1 MNDERNLGEKTDD
14 SGQQPRYEHYQF
26 HEEQRTVLKPSGP
39 SGHRRN
45 QNSFQKKAGATI
57 ALAVIFGLVAA
68 VVFQAANF
76 AADRFLNTGKSS
88 VQIKTTDSVDLQETA
103 SDDSTAD
110 KVLSDSEN
118 GTVAAVAQA
127 SMPSVV
133 AITTVSVQ
141 EIPSFFGYSS
151 HQYKSASTGSGI
163 IVGDNDDELLIATN
177 NHVVDGATTLSVC
190 FIGDDVANAETE
202 TVNAGDNG
210 DLNVEDAVSAKIK
223 GTDADNDLAVVAVKK
238 SDIPEDTLNQIKI
251 AQIGSSDDLAVGQQ
265 VVAIGNALGYG
276 QSVTSG
282 WISALNRTIST
293 DDGTNSTGLIQT
305 DAAINPGN
313 SGGALLNMKGELI
326 GINSA
331 KYADSAVE
339 GMGYAIPISKAKPI
353 LEELMNRET
362 REKVDSSKKGYLG
375 VSLANL
381 TTEAIEMYNMPTG
394 AFVRSVEDDS
404 PAQEAGICKGDI
416 IVKFDGQ
423 KVSDGDDL
431 LDKLFYNYQT
441 VAVTL
446 ILYGVLFI
454 VVENYYKIRRPR
466 TSKLETLPWSTA
478 LLIGVIQIL
487 ALIPGTSRSGSTILG
502 AILLGCSR
510 SVAAE
515 FSFFLSIPVMFGASL
530 LKLLKFGLHFTGY
543 EAAILLVGMVTAF
556 VVSILAIKFLMGY
569 IKINN
574 IKPFGYYRIAL
585 GVLVLAYFIFLG

>member
-26 HEEQRTVLKPSGP
+26 HEEQGTVLKPSSP

-151 HQYKSASTGSGI
+151 RQYKSASTGSGI

-375 VSLANL
+375 VSLASL

-394 AFVRSVEDDS
+394 AFVRNVENDS

-431 LDKLFYNYQT
+431 LDKLQ
-441 VAVTL
+441 
-446 ILYGVLFI
+446 
-454 VVENYYKIRRPR
+454 YYKSGEKIEAVIARATNGEYEENTVELTLGTRPDN
-466 TSKLETLPWSTA
+466 E
-478 LLIGVIQIL
+478 
-487 ALIPGTSRSGSTILG
+487 
-502 AILLGCSR
+502 
-510 SVAAE
+510 
-515 FSFFLSIPVMFGASL
+515 
-530 LKLLKFGLHFTGY
+530 
-543 EAAILLVGMVTAF
+543 
-556 VVSILAIKFLMGY
+556 
-569 IKINN
+569 
-574 IKPFGYYRIAL
+574 
-585 GVLVLAYFIFLG
+585 

>member
-26 HEEQRTVLKPSGP
+26 HEEQGTVLKPSGP
-39 SGHRRN
+39 SEHRRN
-45 QNSFQKKAGATI
+45 QNSFQKKAGTTI

-151 HQYKSASTGSGI
+151 RQYKSASTGSGI

-293 DDGTNSTGLIQT
+293 DDGMNSTGLIQT

-353 LEELMNRET
+353 LAELMNRET
-362 REKVDSSKKGYLG
+362 REKVDSNKKGYLG

-394 AFVRSVEDDS
+394 AFVRNVEDDS

-431 LDKLFYNYQT
+431 LDKLQ
-441 VAVTL
+441 
-446 ILYGVLFI
+446 
-454 VVENYYKIRRPR
+454 YYKSGEKIEAVIARATNGEYEENTVELTLGTRPDN
-466 TSKLETLPWSTA
+466 E
-478 LLIGVIQIL
+478 
-487 ALIPGTSRSGSTILG
+487 
-502 AILLGCSR
+502 
-510 SVAAE
+510 
-515 FSFFLSIPVMFGASL
+515 
-530 LKLLKFGLHFTGY
+530 
-543 EAAILLVGMVTAF
+543 
-556 VVSILAIKFLMGY
+556 
-569 IKINN
+569 
-574 IKPFGYYRIAL
+574 
-585 GVLVLAYFIFLG
+585 

>member
-26 HEEQRTVLKPSGP
+26 HEEQGTVLKPSGP

-45 QNSFQKKAGATI
+45 QNSFQKKAGTTI

-110 KVLSDSEN
+110 KMLSDSEN

-151 HQYKSASTGSGI
+151 RQYKSASTGSGI

-394 AFVRSVEDDS
+394 AFVRNVENDS

-431 LDKLFYNYQT
+431 LDKLQ
-441 VAVTL
+441 
-446 ILYGVLFI
+446 
-454 VVENYYKIRRPR
+454 YYKSGEKIEAVIARATNGEYEENTIELTLGTRPDN
-466 TSKLETLPWSTA
+466 E
-478 LLIGVIQIL
+478 
-487 ALIPGTSRSGSTILG
+487 
-502 AILLGCSR
+502 
-510 SVAAE
+510 
-515 FSFFLSIPVMFGASL
+515 
-530 LKLLKFGLHFTGY
+530 
-543 EAAILLVGMVTAF
+543 
-556 VVSILAIKFLMGY
+556 
-569 IKINN
+569 
-574 IKPFGYYRIAL
+574 
-585 GVLVLAYFIFLG
+585 

>member
-26 HEEQRTVLKPSGP
+26 HEEQGTVLKPSGP

-45 QNSFQKKAGATI
+45 QNSFQKKAGTTI

-177 NHVVDGATTLSVC
+177 NHVVDGATTLSIC

-431 LDKLFYNYQT
+431 LDKLQ
-441 VAVTL
+441 
-446 ILYGVLFI
+446 
-454 VVENYYKIRRPR
+454 YYKSGEKIEAVIARATNGEYEENTIELTLGTRPDN
-466 TSKLETLPWSTA
+466 E
-478 LLIGVIQIL
+478 
-487 ALIPGTSRSGSTILG
+487 
-502 AILLGCSR
+502 
-510 SVAAE
+510 
-515 FSFFLSIPVMFGASL
+515 
-530 LKLLKFGLHFTGY
+530 
-543 EAAILLVGMVTAF
+543 
-556 VVSILAIKFLMGY
+556 
-569 IKINN
+569 
-574 IKPFGYYRIAL
+574 
-585 GVLVLAYFIFLG
+585 

>member
-26 HEEQRTVLKPSGP
+26 HEEQGTVLKPSGP

-45 QNSFQKKAGATI
+45 QNSFQKKAGTTI

-88 VQIKTTDSVDLQETA
+88 VQIKTTDSVNLQETA

-431 LDKLFYNYQT
+431 LDKLQ
-441 VAVTL
+441 
-446 ILYGVLFI
+446 
-454 VVENYYKIRRPR
+454 YYKSGEKIEAVIARATNGEYEENTIELTLGTRPDN
-466 TSKLETLPWSTA
+466 E
-478 LLIGVIQIL
+478 
-487 ALIPGTSRSGSTILG
+487 
-502 AILLGCSR
+502 
-510 SVAAE
+510 
-515 FSFFLSIPVMFGASL
+515 
-530 LKLLKFGLHFTGY
+530 
-543 EAAILLVGMVTAF
+543 
-556 VVSILAIKFLMGY
+556 
-569 IKINN
+569 
-574 IKPFGYYRIAL
+574 
-585 GVLVLAYFIFLG
+585 

>member
-26 HEEQRTVLKPSGP
+26 HEEQGTVLKPSGP

-45 QNSFQKKAGATI
+45 QNSFQKKAGTTI

-431 LDKLFYNYQT
+431 LDKLQ
-441 VAVTL
+441 
-446 ILYGVLFI
+446 
-454 VVENYYKIRRPR
+454 YYKSGEKIEAVIARGTNGEYEENTIELTLGTRPDN
-466 TSKLETLPWSTA
+466 E
-478 LLIGVIQIL
+478 
-487 ALIPGTSRSGSTILG
+487 
-502 AILLGCSR
+502 
-510 SVAAE
+510 
-515 FSFFLSIPVMFGASL
+515 
-530 LKLLKFGLHFTGY
+530 
-543 EAAILLVGMVTAF
+543 
-556 VVSILAIKFLMGY
+556 
-569 IKINN
+569 
-574 IKPFGYYRIAL
+574 
-585 GVLVLAYFIFLG
+585 

>member
-26 HEEQRTVLKPSGP
+26 HEEQGTVLKPSGP

-210 DLNVEDAVSAKIK
+210 DLNVEDAVSAKSK
-223 GTDADNDLAVVAVKK
+223 GTEADNDLAVVAVKK

-431 LDKLFYNYQT
+431 LDKLQ
-441 VAVTL
+441 
-446 ILYGVLFI
+446 
-454 VVENYYKIRRPR
+454 YYKSGEKI
-466 TSKLETLPWSTA
+466 EA
-478 LLIGVIQIL
+478 VI
-487 ALIPGTSRSGSTILG
+487 ARATNG
-502 AILLGCSR
+502 
-510 SVAAE
+510 E
-515 FSFFLSIPVMFGASL
+515 
-530 LKLLKFGLHFTGY
+530 Y
-543 EAAILLVGMVTAF
+543 EENT
-556 VVSILAIKFLMGY
+556 
-569 IKINN
+569 
-574 IKPFGYYRIAL
+574 IAL
-585 GVLVLAYFIFLG
+585 TLGTRPDNE

>member
-26 HEEQRTVLKPSGP
+26 HEEQGTVLKPSGP
-39 SGHRRN
+39 SEHRRN
-45 QNSFQKKAGATI
+45 QNSFQKKAGTTI

-88 VQIKTTDSVDLQETA
+88 VQIKTTDSVDLQKTA

-151 HQYKSASTGSGI
+151 RQYKSASTGSGI

-293 DDGTNSTGLIQT
+293 DDGMNSTGLIQT

-362 REKVDSSKKGYLG
+362 REKVDSNKKGYLG

-394 AFVRSVEDDS
+394 AFVRNVEDDS

-431 LDKLFYNYQT
+431 LDKLQ
-441 VAVTL
+441 
-446 ILYGVLFI
+446 
-454 VVENYYKIRRPR
+454 YYKSGEKIEAVIARATNGEYEENTVELTLGTRPDN
-466 TSKLETLPWSTA
+466 E
-478 LLIGVIQIL
+478 
-487 ALIPGTSRSGSTILG
+487 
-502 AILLGCSR
+502 
-510 SVAAE
+510 
-515 FSFFLSIPVMFGASL
+515 
-530 LKLLKFGLHFTGY
+530 
-543 EAAILLVGMVTAF
+543 
-556 VVSILAIKFLMGY
+556 
-569 IKINN
+569 
-574 IKPFGYYRIAL
+574 
-585 GVLVLAYFIFLG
+585 

>member
-26 HEEQRTVLKPSGP
+26 HEEQGTVLKPSGP

-45 QNSFQKKAGATI
+45 QNSFQKKAGTTI

-88 VQIKTTDSVDLQETA
+88 VQIKTTDSVNLQETA

-151 HQYKSASTGSGI
+151 RQYKSASTGSGI

-375 VSLANL
+375 VSLASL

-394 AFVRSVEDDS
+394 AFVRNVENDS

-431 LDKLFYNYQT
+431 LDKLQ
-441 VAVTL
+441 
-446 ILYGVLFI
+446 
-454 VVENYYKIRRPR
+454 YYKSGEKIEAVIARA
-466 TSKLETLPWSTA
+466 TNGEYEENTIELTL
-478 LLIGVIQIL
+478 
-487 ALIPGTSRSGSTILG
+487 GTRQDN
-502 AILLGCSR
+502 
-510 SVAAE
+510 E
-515 FSFFLSIPVMFGASL
+515 
-530 LKLLKFGLHFTGY
+530 
-543 EAAILLVGMVTAF
+543 
-556 VVSILAIKFLMGY
+556 
-569 IKINN
+569 
-574 IKPFGYYRIAL
+574 
-585 GVLVLAYFIFLG
+585 

>member
-331 KYADSAVE
+331 KYADSAVK

-431 LDKLFYNYQT
+431 LDKLQ
-441 VAVTL
+441 
-446 ILYGVLFI
+446 
-454 VVENYYKIRRPR
+454 YYKSGEKIEAVIARATNGEYEENTIELTLGTRPDN
-466 TSKLETLPWSTA
+466 E
-478 LLIGVIQIL
+478 
-487 ALIPGTSRSGSTILG
+487 
-502 AILLGCSR
+502 
-510 SVAAE
+510 
-515 FSFFLSIPVMFGASL
+515 
-530 LKLLKFGLHFTGY
+530 
-543 EAAILLVGMVTAF
+543 
-556 VVSILAIKFLMGY
+556 
-569 IKINN
+569 
-574 IKPFGYYRIAL
+574 
-585 GVLVLAYFIFLG
+585 

>member
-45 QNSFQKKAGATI
+45 QNSFQKKAGTTI

-151 HQYKSASTGSGI
+151 RQYKSASTGSGI

-404 PAQEAGICKGDI
+404 PAQVAGICKGDI

-431 LDKLFYNYQT
+431 LDKLQ
-441 VAVTL
+441 
-446 ILYGVLFI
+446 
-454 VVENYYKIRRPR
+454 YYKSGEKIEAVIARATNGEYEENTIELTLGTRPDN
-466 TSKLETLPWSTA
+466 E
-478 LLIGVIQIL
+478 
-487 ALIPGTSRSGSTILG
+487 
-502 AILLGCSR
+502 
-510 SVAAE
+510 
-515 FSFFLSIPVMFGASL
+515 
-530 LKLLKFGLHFTGY
+530 
-543 EAAILLVGMVTAF
+543 
-556 VVSILAIKFLMGY
+556 
-569 IKINN
+569 
-574 IKPFGYYRIAL
+574 
-585 GVLVLAYFIFLG
+585 